1 MAIQGINKIL
11 EAQQA
16 QRSGN
21 TQSNS
26 TLDSENQEDAMHV
39 LKLIFEYMRNTN
51 SEMIELI
58 QSLKEKQDV
67 MDKKIDSIEKK
78 LGN

>member
-21 TQSNS
+21 TQSGP

-58 QSLKEKQDV
+58 QSLKEKQDA